1 MEKFMYKYKVEEIK
15 IKDAEGRLNE
25 LAAEGWRVVSVTAN
39 PDARWQKDFII
50 VIFEKELP

>member
-1 MEKFMYKYKVEEIK
+1 MYKYKVEEIK